1 MDAGIPGIR
10 GVRGAAGLSA
20 WGLPRLS
27 LGTFPAPIEPC
38 PGLLPPSTE
47 LWVMREDLAGGPAG
61 PSSGPA
67 RGYGGSKVRKL
78 ELVLADPR
86 LRVGQDQDRDQDRGA
101 SGPGGAQDAG
111 PATILTLGGYGSHH
125 VLATAL
131 YAIPRGHR
139 VAAVLAPQP
148 ITNWSRKT
156 LKALLAS
163 GATLYFARRDLEVP
177 LLAMRAR
184 RQLPRP
190 LIELGAGG
198 SSPLG
203 NLAWVLAGREIAAQV
218 QAGRCPRFDAVYVAL
233 GSGGMA
239 AGLWLGL
246 GDAASELVAVNA
258 VRWSFAA
265 GLLVRWLAARARAR
279 LPRSGSAEPQLPR
292 VRPSLR
298 FDSSQLGPGYGHP
311 TKEALEAVRRAAGA
325 GLKTEPVYTGKVLAA
340 ILRDAGAGR
349 LRNKRVLF
357 VHSASSVDPPMTAM
371 AVTEALA
378 AGRSASPCP
387 DWLRARLDEPEG
399 AGG

>member
-1 MDAGIPGIR
+1 
-10 GVRGAAGLSA
+10 
-20 WGLPRLS
+20 
-27 LGTFPAPIEPC
+27 
-38 PGLLPPSTE
+38 
-47 LWVMREDLAGGPAG
+47 MREDLAGGPADRG
-61 PSSGPA
+61 TAG
-67 RGYGGSKVRKL
+67 GYGGSKVRKL

-86 LRVGQDQDRDQDRGA
+86 IGPGPGPGPGPGLGPGPGTGPGTIGGEDGA
-101 SGPGGAQDAG
+101 SRPGGLQAAG

-148 ITNWSRKT
+148 ITEWSRKT

-163 GATLYFARRDLEVP
+163 GATLYFARRDIEVP

-190 LIELGAGG
+190 LVELGAGG

-203 NLAWVLAGREIAAQV
+203 NLAWVAAGREIAAQV
-218 QAGRCPRFDAVYVAL
+218 QAGLCPRFDAVYVAL
-233 GSGGMA
+233 GSGGMT

-246 GDAASELVAVNA
+246 GDAAKELVAVNA
-258 VRWSFAA
+258 VRWSIAA
-265 GLLVRWLAARARAR
+265 GLLVRWLALRARAR
-279 LPRSGSAEPQLPR
+279 LPRSEPGEPQLPR
-292 VRPSLR
+292 AQQRPRLR

-311 TKEALEAVRRAAGA
+311 TPAALEAVRRAADA
-325 GLKTEPVYTGKVLAA
+325 GLKLEPVYTGKVLAA

-357 VHSASSVDPPMTAM
+357 VHSASSVDPPSM
-371 AVTEALA
+371 AATEALA
-378 AGRSASPCP
+378 PEGAASPCP
-387 DWLRARLDEPEG
+387 DWLRARLDGAEEEG
-399 AGG
+399 G